1 MTGNPVTGNPVTG
14 NPETASP
21 VFTVDE
27 LREYPD
33 PVERRLLRAIWDTA
47 SDPVAF
53 QRAMHAH
60 RDYLH
65 QRDAK

>member
-1 MTGNPVTGNPVTG
+1 MTGNPVTGNP
-14 NPETASP
+14 EMSA
-21 VFTVDE
+21 DE

-33 PVERRLLRAIWDTA
+33 PMERRLLRAIWDTA
-47 SDPVAF
+47 CDPVAF
-53 QRAMHAH
+53 QHAMHAH